1 MGKAVRAEPDEEGPL
16 RTCIVTREK
25 RAPEDMIRFV
35 AGPDGSVVADLK
47 RNLPGRGV
55 WVTCAK
61 DLVAQAVR
69 KQAFGRSLK
78 TQVKA
83 AESLPDDI
91 DRLIEKEALQALS
104 IANKAGSITCGAA
117 KIEQSIVRG
126 LVACL
131 AHASDG
137 SPDGVRKLDQTLA
150 RHRGQT
156 ADRVPTVNHFA
167 SAQLDLALG
176 RTNVIHAAVKRG
188 PAADFFLSR
197 CRRLTAYRT
206 LGGSVGT
213 EASLARI
220 PDLPENAEPTASDF
234 GL

>member
-1 MGKAVRAEPDEEGPL
+1 MGKAQPREADEEGPQ

-25 RAPEDMIRFV
+25 RAPDDMIRFV
-35 AGPDGSVVADLK
+35 AGPDASVVADLK

-69 KQAFGRSLK
+69 KQLFARGLK
-78 TQVKA
+78 TQAKA
-83 AESLPDDI
+83 AETLPEDI
-91 DRLIEKEALQALS
+91 DRLLEKEALQALS
-104 IANKAGSITCGAA
+104 IVNKAGGVTCGAA
-117 KIEQSIVRG
+117 KIEQSIDRG
-126 LVACL
+126 FVEFLT
-131 AHASDG
+131 HARDG
-137 SPDGVRKLDQTLA
+137 SPDGTRKLNQRVARQRGVPPDQ
-150 RHRGQT
+150 
-156 ADRVPTVNHFA
+156 VETVDLFE

-188 PAADFFLSR
+188 PAAEFFLSR

-206 LGGSVGT
+206 PGGAVRAT
-213 EASLARI
+213 ESSARI
-220 PDLPENAEPTASDF
+220 PDLPENPEPSASDF